1 METLNT
7 AAHAAGFAMAASEEP
22 YEKVEAE
29 AKVPAPGW
37 QPSEPAL
44 LTSAALVERPHGMGD
59 WFRSML
65 GLFGRRAPA

>member
-1 METLNT
+1 MEALNT
-7 AAHAAGFAMAASEEP
+7 AAHAAGFAMAASDEP
-22 YEKVEAE
+22 YEKAEAE
-29 AKVPAPGW
+29 VPAAGW

-44 LTSAALVERPHGMGD
+44 LTSAALAERPHGMGD